1 MEHFNSSLKSATWTR
16 AAASDD
22 LQPASATEKI
32 TQKHGCMVN
41 NSSVPHF
48 PSSPPPNPNSCAA
61 VIPAAAATSTAQ
73 GYGVDIAYPSLGE
86 LIKGA
91 VSKVLLHFVCVS
103 P

>member
-1 MEHFNSSLKSATWTR
+1 
-16 AAASDD
+16 
-22 LQPASATEKI
+22 
-32 TQKHGCMVN
+32 MVN

-48 PSSPPPNPNSCAA
+48 PLSPPPNPNSCAA

-73 GYGVDIAYPSLGE
+73 GYGVDIGYPSLGE